1 MSKRPLI
8 SETERADLVAYLD
21 GELAGVEAIRLEA
34 RLGREPALR
43 AEAAALKRT
52 WDLLDHLPRPVP
64 APNFTHRT
72 LDRLSTQL
80 TRAALGRTRRPWLR
94 RLGWAAAVLVAAAA
108 GYFGAVSLVSPRPTE
123 QDLVRDLRLI
133 ENLRYYEQAESLDFL
148 RELDRPEL
156 FGDDPV
162 DS

>member
-1 MSKRPLI
+1 
-8 SETERADLVAYLD
+8 
-21 GELAGVEAIRLEA
+21 
-34 RLGREPALR
+34 
-43 AEAAALKRT
+43 
-52 WDLLDHLPRPVP
+52 
-64 APNFTHRT
+64 
-72 LDRLSTQL
+72 
-80 TRAALGRTRRPWLR
+80 
-94 RLGWAAAVLVAAAA
+94 
-108 GYFGAVSLVSPRPTE
+108 VSPRPTE